1 MALHSR
7 VFGLQIATDYAV
19 DTASVAMATITI
31 KRLQSGL
38 LEIDFESPPLI

>member
-1 MALHSR
+1 MALNPR

-31 KRLQSGL
+31 KRLQSGP
-38 LEIDFESPPLI
+38 LEIDFESRP